1 MSPNGDG
8 PIPPPSIDPD
18 TKKPDTKKPGT
29 KIIGIRPCLEPVAL
43 DVDWRRRPA

>member
-8 PIPPPSIDPD
+8 PIPPPSID
-18 TKKPDTKKPGT
+18 PDTKKPGT